1 MKITKNQLRKIIKE
15 ENQKL
20 LKEDDAMQMHTIFDD
35 EYLYDLLA
43 AEVEKWMK
51 NSPQGP
57 TGLVRTHRDRMKRAI
72 DQALYAVFE
81 DYGDQYRE

>member
-43 AEVEKWMK
+43 AEVEKWMRSK
-51 NSPQGP
+51 GPEGP
-57 TGLVRTHRDRMKRAI
+57 TGLVRTHRDRMKRAL
-72 DQALYAVFE
+72 DQALFGIFD
-81 DYGDQYRE
+81 DYGA